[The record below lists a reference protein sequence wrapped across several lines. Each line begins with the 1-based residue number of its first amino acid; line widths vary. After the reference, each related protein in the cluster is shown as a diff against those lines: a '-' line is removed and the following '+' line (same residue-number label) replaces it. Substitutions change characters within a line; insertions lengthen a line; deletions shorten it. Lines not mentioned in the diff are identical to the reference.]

1 MNNVGYRNE
10 LEIKIITSGV
20 LCSNACNKASDG
32 DEILFSGSAL
42 LIPCAGESWLEVLFP
57 F

>member
-1 MNNVGYRNE
+1 MNNVGYHNE
-10 LEIKIITSGV
+10 LEIKIITSRV
-20 LCSNACNKASDG
+20 CNACNKASDG
-32 DEILFSGSAL
+32 NEILFSGSAL